1 MKKVISI
8 ALSLVLAVGLLS
20 LPSASAAALAN
31 AKITDELSAAITK
44 EGSAK
49 AFVTMNDVD
58 HAKVMK
64 TFMTE
69 YPAEFEAYTQAKFD
83 VAASSGIEITDEL
96 VQSAVERKREIYR
109 EYYTAANQAVISACV
124 ASKNVTFVSAY
135 SPIAIVEVNRTEA
148 LQLAKNVEVLQ
159 LDLIPVEKE
168 ASRLIN
174 VGTTYYTYE
183 DAVSELTASN
193 GLMHI
198 TEIRDIYGLTGSG
211 VNVGILDA
219 KGIPDVNN
227 PYLMDTTIYIRPG
240 DVVEHD
246 HATFIAIEIA
256 GCSGAENYGA
266 APDAILYC
274 SRINPYNTADRYAA
288 TEWLINQGVNVIN
301 ASIGTGYSGSY
312 TDVDKWFDHIAVMHD
327 IHLVVSSGNTQ
338 VGEIANTYD
347 SHVHSPGMAYNAITV
362 GGYDMVNTGN
372 TRKTM
377 LTISIGSCHL
387 EADPSM
393 AFPRAEKPNL
403 IANFYFNRPPST
415 YTVPHEPEGGLWG
428 TSFAAPQVAGVIA
441 QLCSYNAQLKF
452 KQTAMGAILMA
463 SAARKVEAEELELRG
478 GAFDSDV
485 RVETNPQ
492 VSDKE
497 GAGILNAFWAR
508 GIVARGNYWSPI
520 VYSAG
525 FPYTRQVTIDA
536 SSDTLSRIVI
546 FWLARNSVSDHTSGM
561 VTTTP
566 VANLNLYVYDP
577 NGDLVDESELT
588 YANFEIVQFVPQLTG
603 TYTIEITGTST
614 EKEYIGIALW

>member
-44 EGSAK
+44 DGSAK

-174 VGTTYYTYE
+174 IGTTYYTYE

-211 VNVGILDA
+211 VNVGILEA

-256 GCSGAENYGA
+256 GCSGTENYGA

-478 GAFDSDV
+478 GTFDSDV

-508 GIVARGNYWSPI
+508 GIVARGNYWSPT

>member
-8 ALSLVLAVGLLS
+8 ALSFVLAVGLLS

-44 EGSAK
+44 DGSAK

-109 EYYTAANQAVISACV
+109 EYYTAANQAVISTSV

-211 VNVGILDA
+211 VNVGILEA

-256 GCSGAENYGA
+256 GCSGTENYGA

-463 SAARKVEAEELELRG
+463 SAAQKVEAEELELRG
-478 GAFDSDV
+478 GTFDSDV

-508 GIVARGNYWSPI
+508 GIVARGNYWSPT

-561 VTTTP
+561 VTTSP